1 MQNPLQKILSR
12 LEKQELSTRMK
23 MKTELSAIGDLRNAI
38 SNYSDLDGVAS
49 EIASVEDLAREFRQQ
64 YNDLRSLASD
74 FVNRYEDVQNS
85 YSGIFG
91 VVGDIEGAM
100 DNYSMLAD
108 ELGIDPS
115 ENATY
120 REAQE
125 VMSNLEEVS
134 SAVDGLDQYYED
146 FNRALNLD

>member
-64 YNDLRSLASD
+64 YNDLRSIASD

-100 DNYSMLAD
+100 DNYSVLAD